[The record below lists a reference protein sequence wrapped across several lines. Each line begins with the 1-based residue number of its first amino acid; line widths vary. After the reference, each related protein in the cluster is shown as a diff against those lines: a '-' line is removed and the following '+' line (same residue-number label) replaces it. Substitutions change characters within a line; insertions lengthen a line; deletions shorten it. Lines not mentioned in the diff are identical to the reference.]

1 MIFANRQE
9 AGIKLAEVLK
19 PLIKDEAVVYA
30 LPRGGVVLGY
40 EIARALNCPLEA
52 LIIKKIGHPWH
63 EEYAIGAVA
72 ESGRTIFNQEEA
84 EQLDKS
90 WLAEATAKNLKLA
103 KARRRLYSGDQAM
116 LDCHGLIAII
126 VDDGVAT
133 GLTME
138 LAIAEIKSRAP
149 QKIIVA
155 VPVLPADT
163 GARLKKLVDELVY
176 LEAPEFFQGAVGAY
190 YDDFT
195 QVSDEE
201 VIEYLKKGHPE

>member
-9 AGIKLAEVLK
+9 AGVKLAEVLK
-19 PLIKDEAVVYA
+19 PLADDKAIVYA

-40 EIARALNCPLEA
+40 EVAQALNCPLEA

-72 ESGRTIFNQEEA
+72 ESGRTLFNEEET
-84 EQLDKS
+84 EQLDKK
-90 WLAEATAKNLKLA
+90 WLTETTAKNLKLA
-103 KARRRLYSGDQAM
+103 QARRRLYSGDKPM
-116 LDCHGLIAII
+116 LDCKNQTAII
-126 VDDGVAT
+126 VDDGIAT

-138 LAIAEIKSRAP
+138 LAIQEIKSHEP

-163 GARLKKLVDELVY
+163 ARHLDRLVDKIIY
-176 LEAPEFFQGAVGAY
+176 LEAPEFFLGAVGAY
-190 YDDFT
+190 YHDFA
-195 QVSDEE
+195 QVEDEE
-201 VIEYLKKGHPE
+201 VLKYLKIHQ